1 MKQVKRVLL
10 IIIGSISLVLG
21 VLGIVLP
28 LLPTTPFLLLTGACY
43 VRSSDRLYNWL
54 MSNKWFGSYIKNYK
68 AGRGIPVRAKVS
80 LLIMIWFSF
89 LFSAFYIT
97 SHPLLRS
104 GFIFGGVF
112 FTILILRTK
121 TYRQENEWE

>member
-1 MKQVKRVLL
+1 MKQMVRVLL
-10 IIIGSISLVLG
+10 IVVGSISLVLG

-28 LLPTTPFLLLTGACY
+28 LVPTTPFLLLTGACY

-68 AGRGIPVRAKVS
+68 AGRGIPFRAKVS

-89 LFSAFYIT
+89 LFSAIFIT
-97 SHPLLRS
+97 SHPLLRA
-104 GFIFGGVF
+104 GFIFGGFF
-112 FTILILRTK
+112 FTVLILRTK
-121 TYRQENEWE
+121 TYHPENEPS